1 MLDMQSLFQW
11 NSVHLNTYFSPQYIS
26 FSVLIAP
33 DSVTMANT
41 SEVLPLYELANY
53 AFIVVD
59 IT

>member
-33 DSVTMANT
+33 DSVTMA